1 MELNARRQLNPKII
15 TIDGPSGVG
24 KGTIAIMVANY
35 LGYNYLDSGSL
46 YRSLALA
53 LSEKNLDLDSDI
65 DNVEKIICDIEID
78 FQYQKSGETSV
89 YVNQIDFT
97 EKIRTE
103 KVAKMASQIAKIP
116 KARDMLEAIQRSH
129 IKPPG
134 LVADG
139 RDMGTKVFTEAN
151 IKFFLNAS
159 VEKRAERRLNQLK
172 DQGISANLPNLKHEL
187 LLRDKADTER
197 TISPLVPAVDAILVD
212 TSELSAT
219 EVFYKIKEFID
230 KIFKIYE

>member
-1 MELNARRQLNPKII
+1 MNPKII

-24 KGTIAIMVANY
+24 KGTIAIMVADY

-53 LSEKNLDLDSDI
+53 LSQKNIDLVKDINDIEKNIFEIDI
-65 DNVEKIICDIEID
+65 DFKYEKNGKITV
-78 FQYQKSGETSV
+78 F
-89 YVNQIDFT
+89 VNKTDFT
-97 EKIRTE
+97 KKIRTE
-103 KVAKMASQIAKIP
+103 KVAKMASQIAKNAN
-116 KARDMLEAIQRSH
+116 ARKMLEVVQRKH
-129 IKPPG
+129 IRAPG

-139 RDMGTKVFTEAN
+139 RDMGTKVFNEAN
-151 IKFFLNAS
+151 IKFFLTAS

-172 DQGISANLPNLKHEL
+172 DQGISANLPNLIHEL

-197 TISPLVPAVDAILVD
+197 TISPLVPADDAILVD

-219 EVFYKIKEFID
+219 EVFNKIKERID
-230 KIFKIYE
+230 KNI